1 MVPMNAGKPA
11 PKRAVR
17 AGPKG
22 ARHAPRKAAARN
34 AGHASGVTTPVP
46 AHLRTRKERSAAGRA
61 LRATCPRES
70 QAGFKPAPQR
80 PDPVE
85 LLIASSAGRI
95 EHLVPIRYGRML
107 ASPFAFYRGAASI
120 MASDLAST
128 PSTGALVQACGD
140 CHLMNFCAF
149 ATPERRIIFDINDFD
164 ETHPAPWEWDLKRLA
179 ASFVIASRHNGH
191 KPANGRAAAATVVSH
206 YAEKLREL
214 AALPTLG
221 AWYAYL
227 DYEQLIELID
237 DRELKR
243 RSMKALQRALAQDS
257 AAELVKLVH
266 VLDGLPRIRDLPP
279 LIFHPEA
286 WREPGFVKAVRGD
299 LVRYRESLS
308 AERRVLFDRYELADV
323 AIKVVGIGSV
333 GTVCAIGLFFAS
345 EDDALF
351 LQVKEAR
358 PSVLAPHVGAP
369 AFASHGARV
378 VFGQRLM
385 QAASDVF
392 LGHLVGADGKHFYI
406 RQLRDVKVEP
416 MVEIFTPPNML
427 GYARDTGWALA
438 RAHARSGDAAL
449 IAGYIGKGDAFA
461 HAVAA
466 FAMDYAEQNQRD
478 HAALLAAVRAGRIDA
493 TMEEG

>member
-1 MVPMNAGKPA
+1 MKAT
-11 PKRAVR
+11 
-17 AGPKG
+17 PKG
-22 ARHAPRKAAARN
+22 ARHAPQSSGKRN
-34 AGHASGVTTPVP
+34 ADHASGGATQVP

-61 LRATCPRES
+61 LRAACPRES
-70 QAGFKPAPQR
+70 QAGFKPAPER
-80 PDPVE
+80 PDPIE

-120 MASDLAST
+120 MASDLASS
-128 PSTGALVQACGD
+128 PSTGVLVQACGD
-140 CHLMNFCAF
+140 CHLMNFGAF

-179 ASFVIASRHNGH
+179 ASFAVASRHNGH
-191 KPANGRAAAATVVSH
+191 KPAEGRAAAAAVASH

-214 AALPTLG
+214 AALCTLD

-227 DYEQLIELID
+227 DYEALIELTD
-237 DRELKR
+237 DPALKR
-243 RSMKALQRALAQDS
+243 RRKKALQKALAQDS
-257 AAELVKLVH
+257 ADEFVKLAH
-266 VLDGLPRIRDLPP
+266 VQDGLPRIRDLPP
-279 LIFHPEA
+279 LIFHPEE
-286 WREPGFVKAVRGD
+286 WREPGFAEAVRAD
-299 LVRYRESLS
+299 LLRYRESLP

-323 AIKVVGIGSV
+323 AIKVVGVGSV
-333 GTVCAIGLFFAS
+333 GTLCAVGLFFAA

-351 LQVKEAR
+351 LQLKEAR
-358 PSVLAPHVGAP
+358 PSVLAPHVRA
-369 AFASHGARV
+369 AEFATNGERV

-392 LGHLVGADGKHFYI
+392 LGHTVGTDGKHFYV
-406 RQLRDVKVEP
+406 RQLRDVKVKP
-416 MVEIFTPPNML
+416 MVEIFTPTNML
-427 GYARDTGWALA
+427 GFARNTGWALA

-449 IAGYIGKGDAFA
+449 MAGYIGKGDTFA
-461 HAVAA
+461 RAVAA

-478 HAALLAAVRAGRIDA
+478 HAALLAAVRAGRIEA